1 MIANYELKI
10 EKFAGPIEKLLELIE
25 AKHLDITELSLA
37 EVTADFLNYF
47 KMLTNADK
55 METNG
60 EKLSA
65 SSGILA
71 DFVVVAS
78 RLLLIKSKALLPVL
92 EISEEEEKEIKD
104 LEERLKLYK
113 EFKAARESIK
123 KLWNEK
129 PLVFSREFLAF
140 QQPFFYP
147 PKDLDVSRL
156 NSAISGLLNDLNQ
169 FILETKNIKI
179 SIISLEEK
187 MNEMLERVKTSVL
200 KFKDLVRDK
209 SRSEIVALFL
219 AVLHLL
225 KNELVKVEQEDHFAE
240 ISISKL

>member
-1 MIANYELKI
+1 MTNYELKT
-10 EKFAGPIEKLLELIE
+10 EKFSGPVEKLLELIE

-37 EVTADFLNYF
+37 EVTADFLHYL
-47 KMLTNADK
+47 KTL
-55 METNG
+55 
-60 EKLSA
+60 EKTEPRV
-65 SSGILA
+65 LA

-92 EISEEEEKEIKD
+92 EVSEEEEKEIKD
-104 LEERLKLYK
+104 LEERLKLYQQ
-113 EFKAARESIK
+113 FKSARENIK
-123 KLWNEK
+123 KLWSEK

-140 QQPFFYP
+140 QPAFFYP
-147 PKDLDVSRL
+147 PKDLSAGQL
-156 NSAISGLLNDLNQ
+156 QQAISRILSDLNQ

-187 MNEMLERVKTSVL
+187 MNEMLERVRSSAI
-200 KFKDLVRDK
+200 KFKDLIKDK

-225 KNELVKVEQEDHFAE
+225 KNEMVQADQKEHFAE
-240 ISISKL
+240 ISISKI

>member
-1 MIANYELKI
+1 MVYELKT
-10 EKFAGPIEKLLELIE
+10 EKFSGPIEKLLELIE
-25 AKHLDITELSLA
+25 AKHLDITELSMA
-37 EVTADFLNYF
+37 EVTADFLNYL
-47 KMLTNADK
+47 KTL
-55 METNG
+55 
-60 EKLSA
+60 EKTEPRL
-65 SSGILA
+65 LA

-92 EISEEEEKEIKD
+92 EISEEEEKEIRD
-104 LEERLKLYK
+104 LEQRLKLYK
-113 EFKAARESIK
+113 EFKAARENIK
-123 KLWNEK
+123 QFWSEK

-140 QQPFFYP
+140 QQAFFYP
-147 PKDLDVSRL
+147 PKDLDANQL
-156 NSAISGLLNDLNQ
+156 HFAISGLLADLNR

-187 MNEMLERVKTSVL
+187 MNEMMERVQSSVL

-225 KNELVKVEQEDHFAE
+225 KNELVKVEQEEHFAE
-240 ISISKL
+240 ISISKI